1 MGGNSGPREDPCVM
15 KSPNVMRRK
24 MIRDSWT
31 TPSPSGGSRERKRS
45 QRRSDYQPTVKLVTG
60 DLPSDEGSRLKDLV
74 HRGLSS

>member
-1 MGGNSGPREDPCVM
+1 MGGIPSPWQDPCVM
-15 KSPNVMRRK
+15 KSPNVMRRR
-24 MIRDSWT
+24 MILDSWT
-31 TPSPSGGSRERKRS
+31 TPSPFGGSRGRSRS